1 MIGEYEGEPL
11 TVANGR
17 FGPYVRHKAKY
28 YSLPKDMDPLS
39 CTQEQAIQLIQKKH
53 ASEEKSLLK
62 SFAEDAELQI
72 RDGRFGP
79 YMKYKGENYKLPKG
93 IDPQSLSYE
102 DCMKIISEAPT
113 KPARKSSARKGTTTR
128 GRKSKA

>member
-1 MIGEYEGEPL
+1 
-11 TVANGR
+11 
-17 FGPYVRHKAKY
+17 
-28 YSLPKDMDPLS
+28 MDPLS
-39 CTQEQAIQLIQKKH
+39 CTQEQAIQLIQEKH

-62 SFAEDAELQI
+62 TFAEDAELQI